1 MTSLY
6 CTEVASASM
15 SDVFSSS
22 VSDRVIVYVLARG
35 AFLMVIHIGC
45 IPDHFRTTITI
56 HADVYKWVRKS
67 QGPKLVRG
75 RGRGGGR
82 STGSARVYS
91 VYCSTDYRVAPPLR
105 KAALLEY

>member
-35 AFLMVIHIGC
+35 AFLILIHIGC
-45 IPDHFRTTITI
+45 IPVPDHFRTTITI
-56 HADVYKWVRKS
+56 HADVYRWVSPRD
-67 QGPKLVRG
+67 PN
-75 RGRGGGR
+75 
-82 STGSARVYS
+82 
-91 VYCSTDYRVAPPLR
+91 
-105 KAALLEY
+105 